1 MNPPLAPVVLLTPAT
16 QAAPTNGGTLDV
28 LVRVQAPDRPQGPE
42 APQRHPLRLAIVID
56 RSGSMA
62 GRPLEEAIRCAEY
75 IAAGLKPTDQIGVV
89 TYDNE
94 VDLPVPLRPAGKA
107 YEVRV
112 GLSTVVSG
120 GTTAL
125 FDGWQAGATL
135 LEGRS
140 ANTLS
145 RVLLLSDGQ
154 ANHGLC
160 DAAEIQKHCAQWA
173 AKGISTTTV
182 GLGNAFNEDLMIGMA
197 QAGGGQHYYGQSAE
211 DLRDSFDE
219 ELMLLQA
226 LYLRQL
232 RVKLTPAAGVLPE
245 VLGTVQRNADG
256 SYPLPD
262 LAWASEAWL
271 LVRLHIAPMPTAYP
285 QQLHALLA
293 VTLDADTQED
303 AAPVQVNTML
313 SLPLVQASDLAGMPK
328 DDLVARRL
336 KEVEFAAATARIQ
349 ALAAQGDIAGAKAA
363 LYRLEAQVADHPW
376 LADKVARLRAL
387 TDEDAAMAAKEMR
400 YASGRTAYRLVAK
413 SEGAYLASET
423 DSDAIPAYLRR
434 KGSEGQGRKNNG

>member
-1 MNPPLAPVVLLTPAT
+1 MHSTPVPTVILTPAT

-28 LVRVQAPDRPQGPE
+28 LVRVQAPDRPTGDA
-42 APQRHPLRLAIVID
+42 APQRQPLRLAIVID

-62 GRPLEEAIRCAEY
+62 GRPLKEAIRCAEY

-94 VDLPVPLRPAGKA
+94 VDLPIPLRPGGKGHH
-107 YEVRV
+107 VRA
-112 GLSTVVSG
+112 GLSTVESG

-135 LEGRS
+135 LEGRT

-154 ANHGLC
+154 ANQGLC
-160 DAAEIQKHCAQWA
+160 DAAEIQKHCQQWA

-182 GLGNAFNEDLMIGMA
+182 GLGNSFNEDLMIGMA

-256 SYPLPD
+256 TYPLPD

-285 QQLHALLA
+285 EQLHALLA
-293 VTLDADTQED
+293 VTVDADAHEG
-303 AAPVQVNTML
+303 AAPVQLNAML

-349 ALAAQGDIAGAKAA
+349 ALAAQGDIPGARAA
-363 LYRLEAQVADHPW
+363 LQRLEAHVADHPW
-376 LADKVARLRAL
+376 LADKVARLRKL
-387 TDEDAAMAAKEMR
+387 TDEDAAMAVKEMR
-400 YASGRTAYRLVAK
+400 YASGRSSGRLVAK
-413 SEGAYLASET
+413 SETLYMASET
-423 DSDAIPAYLRR
+423 DNDAIPAYLRR
-434 KGSEGQGRKNNG
+434 KASEGQGRKNNS